1 MRLATVNTKGGVG
14 KTTTAVYLA
23 TRLHQQG
30 RTLLVDADPQQS
42 ALLWSQQ
49 DPIFPFTVV
58 SLPVRDLY
66 RRLAD
71 LGRGYEHVIV
81 DTPPGD
87 LGIIRA
93 GAKLLYAYCEA
104 TIPKWTVTTR
114 KSYGGAYCVMS
125 SKHLRGDLNL
135 AWPTAEI
142 AVMGPD
148 GAVSIVFR
156 RELDAAEDSDAKKAE
171 LVNDYREKFAS
182 PYVAAERGYID
193 DIIEPRDTRARLING
208 LEVLQNKR
216 DSNPARKH
224 GNIPL

>member
-23 TRLHQQG
+23 TGLHQQG

-93 GAKLLYAYCEA
+93 G
-104 TIPKWTVTTR
+104 
-114 KSYGGAYCVMS
+114 VMAADVVIVPAS
-125 SKHLRGDLNL
+125 PTGLDLNRL
-135 AWPTAEI
+135 LPT
-142 AVMGPD
+142 
-148 GAVSIVFR
+148 F
-156 RELDAAEDSDAKKAE
+156 ELLAE
-171 LVNDYREKFAS
+171 LEPVHPVEVGVLLTKVRRGTRSARSVRKIL
-182 PYVAAERGYID
+182 AEVGC
-193 DIIEPRDTRARLING
+193 PVLDT
-208 LEVLQNKR
+208 E
-216 DSNPARKH
+216 
-224 GNIPL
+224 IPLAEMYAGSFGTAPTDLGPYADLIQELKS